1 MDWNATDTYQE
12 FKRFKEHVSFVFAGP
27 LSKASPAERAGCLG
41 MWVGQQG
48 RELHKTLTWAGGERE
63 DPDKVLEKYEA
74 YVSPPKNKRIA
85 WFRFHQRVQK
95 GETFD
100 TFLKDLR
107 LLAMDCQFDNPDD
120 ILVDAIISGARHKKV
135 QERLLN
141 EGQELG
147 LPKSIQIARQFELS
161 QQHMREMR
169 GEDSG
174 IASIKPR
181 KTTHN
186 TKTVSPYP
194 ATKHSNKKQQSP
206 PSNSRSSQACDRCGN
221 DTTHRKTNG
230 KCPAMGAVCTYC
242 KKKNHWQTVCR
253 TKLSHSV
260 CSVEPRSPEDTSETS
275 DSEDSDPAQDRFY
288 ISAVSRSQQVG
299 QDKWLVHLKVGGSK
313 RTFRIDQMQCSS
325 CEHTQK
331 AT

>member
-1 MDWNATDTYQE
+1 M
-12 FKRFKEHVSFVFAGP
+12 G
-27 LSKASPAERAGCLG
+27 
-41 MWVGQQG
+41 G
-48 RELHKTLTWAGGERE
+48 RRRE

-74 YVSPPKNKRIA
+74 YVSPRKNKRIA
-85 WFRFHQRVQK
+85 RFRFHQRVQK
-95 GETFD
+95 EGETFD

-107 LLAMDCQFDNPDD
+107 LLAMDCQFDNTDD

-181 KTTHN
+181 RTTHN

-206 PSNSRSSQACDRCGN
+206 PSNSRSSQGAATTPHTGRRTENAQRWELSAHTARKRTTGKPCAEPSCRTASAVYSLGVQK
-221 DTTHRKTNG
+221 THRK
-230 KCPAMGAVCTYC
+230 PPIA
-242 KKKNHWQTVCR
+242 R
-253 TKLSHSV
+253 TAIL
-260 CSVEPRSPEDTSETS
+260 PRID
-275 DSEDSDPAQDRFY
+275 F
-288 ISAVSRSQQVG
+288 ISA
-299 QDKWLVHLKVGGSK
+299 L
-313 RTFRIDQMQCSS
+313 
-325 CEHTQK
+325 
-331 AT
+331 